1 MINNLEQLLGTKT
14 PTAQQI
20 TDVLDDILD
29 LLDDIQ
35 ETSVAQ
41 NNEELMW
48 EVGETM
54 GSVNNALD
62 VLEEMPANNK

>member
-48 EVGETM
+48 EVGEAI

>member
-1 MINNLEQLLGTKT
+1 MTSKT

-35 ETSVAQ
+35 ETSVVQ

-48 EVGETM
+48 EVGEAI

>member
-35 ETSVAQ
+35 ETQVVQ
-41 NNEELMW
+41 DKEDLMW
-48 EVGETM
+48 EVGEAI
-54 GSVNNALD
+54 GSVNNAID
-62 VLEEMPANNK
+62 ILEEMPANNK

>member
-35 ETSVAQ
+35 ETSVVQ

-48 EVGETM
+48 EVGEAM

>member
-48 EVGETM
+48 EVGEAI

-62 VLEEMPANNK
+62 VLEELPANNK

>member
-20 TDVLDDILD
+20 TDVLDDLLD

-35 ETSVAQ
+35 ETPVVQ
-41 NNEELMW
+41 DKEDLMW
-48 EVGETM
+48 EVGEAI
-54 GSVNNALD
+54 GSVNNAID
-62 VLEEMPANNK
+62 ILEEMPANNK